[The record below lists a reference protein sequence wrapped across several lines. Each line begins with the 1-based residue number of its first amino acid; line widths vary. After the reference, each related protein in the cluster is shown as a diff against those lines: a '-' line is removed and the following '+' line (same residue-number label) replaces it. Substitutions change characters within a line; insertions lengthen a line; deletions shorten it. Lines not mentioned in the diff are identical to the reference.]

1 MSSNTIELN
10 QSLRDYLIN
19 VSVKEPGVLK
29 DLREETLQLDE
40 FQMQISP
47 EQGSFL
53 SFLVKLINAKHTL
66 DIGVFTG
73 YSSLVVALQL
83 PQNGYVTACDTNEEW
98 TEIAQKYWKA
108 AKVEDNIDLHIA
120 PAVETLDKLISNG
133 NEGLYDFS
141 FIDADKIN
149 YQHYFEQSLVLV
161 RKGGVISIDNVLWGG
176 RVLDN
181 SDTEPATRAIREF
194 NSKLYKD
201 DRVAIS
207 MIPIGDGLTL
217 AQKLK

>member
-1 MSSNTIELN
+1 MSSDTIELN

-19 VSVKEPGVLK
+19 VSVKEHSVLK
-29 DLREETLQLDE
+29 ILREETLKLDE

-53 SFLVKLINAKHTL
+53 SFLVNLINAKHTL

-108 AKVEDNIDLHIA
+108 AEVEDKIDLHIA
-120 PAVETLDKLISNG
+120 PAVKTLEKLISNG

-149 YQHYFEQSLVLV
+149 YQHYFEQSLTLV
-161 RKGGVISIDNVLWGG
+161 RKGGVIAIDNVLWGG

-181 SDTEPATRAIREF
+181 SDTDPATRAIREF
-194 NSKLYKD
+194 NSRLYKD
-201 DRVAIS
+201 ERVAIS

-217 AQKLK
+217 AQKL

>member
-1 MSSNTIELN
+1 MSSDTIELN

-19 VSVKEPGVLK
+19 VSVKEPRVLK
-29 DLREETLQLDE
+29 NLREETLTLDE

-53 SFLVKLINAKHTL
+53 SFLVNLINAKHTL

-73 YSSLVVALQL
+73 YSSLIVALQL
-83 PQNGYVTACDTNEEW
+83 PKNGYVTACDTNEDW

-108 AKVEDNIDLHIA
+108 AKVEYKIDLHIA
-120 PAVETLDKLISNG
+120 PAVETLEKLISNG

-161 RKGGVISIDNVLWGG
+161 RKGGVIAIDNVLWGG

-181 SDTEPATRAIREF
+181 SDTDPATRAIREF
-194 NSKLYKD
+194 NSRLYKD
-201 DRVAIS
+201 ERVAIS

-217 AQKLK
+217 AQKL

>member
-1 MSSNTIELN
+1 MSSDTIELN

-19 VSVKEPGVLK
+19 VSVKEPRVLK
-29 DLREETLQLDE
+29 NLREETLTLDE

-53 SFLVKLINAKHTL
+53 SFLVNLINAKHTL

-73 YSSLVVALQL
+73 YSSLIVALQL
-83 PQNGYVTACDTNEEW
+83 PENGYVTACDTNEDW
-98 TEIAQKYWKA
+98 TEIAQKYWKI

-120 PAVETLDKLISNG
+120 PAVKTLEKLISNG

-161 RKGGVISIDNVLWGG
+161 RKGGVIAIDNVLWRG

-217 AQKLK
+217 AQKL

>member
-1 MSSNTIELN
+1 MSSDTIELN

-98 TEIAQKYWKA
+98 TEIAQKYWKE
-108 AKVEDNIDLHIA
+108 AKVEDKIDLHIA
-120 PAVETLDKLISNG
+120 PAVETLEKLISNG

-161 RKGGVISIDNVLWGG
+161 RKGGVIAIDNVLWGG

-217 AQKLK
+217 AQKL

>member
-1 MSSNTIELN
+1 MSSDTIELN

-98 TEIAQKYWKA
+98 TEIAQKYWKE
-108 AKVEDNIDLHIA
+108 AKVEDKIDLHIA

-149 YQHYFEQSLVLV
+149 YKHYFEQSLTLV
-161 RKGGVISIDNVLWGG
+161 RKGGVIAIDNVLWGG

-181 SDTEPATRAIREF
+181 SDTEPSTRAIREF
-194 NSKLYKD
+194 NSRLHKD

-217 AQKLK
+217 AQKL

>member
-1 MSSNTIELN
+1 MSSDTIELN

-29 DLREETLQLDE
+29 NLREETLKLDE

-53 SFLVKLINAKHTL
+53 SFLVNLINAKHTL

-83 PQNGYVTACDTNEEW
+83 SQNGYVTACDTNEEW
-98 TEIAQKYWKA
+98 TKIAQKYWKA
-108 AKVEDNIDLHIA
+108 AKVEDKIDLHIA
-120 PAVETLDKLISNG
+120 PAVETLEKLISNG

-149 YQHYFEQSLVLV
+149 YKHYFEQSLTLV
-161 RKGGVISIDNVLWGG
+161 RKGGVIAIDNVLWGG

-181 SDTEPATRAIREF
+181 SDTEPSTRAIREF

-201 DRVAIS
+201 DRVRIS

-217 AQKLK
+217 AQKL

>member
-1 MSSNTIELN
+1 MSSDTIELN

-98 TEIAQKYWKA
+98 TEIAQKYWKI

-120 PAVETLDKLISNG
+120 PAVETLEKLISNG

-161 RKGGVISIDNVLWGG
+161 RKGGVIAIDNVLWGG

-217 AQKLK
+217 AQKL

>member
-1 MSSNTIELN
+1 MSSDTIELN
-10 QSLRDYLIN
+10 QSLREYLIN

-98 TEIAQKYWKA
+98 TEIAQKYWKE
-108 AKVEDNIDLHIA
+108 AKVEEKIDLHIA
-120 PAVETLDKLISNG
+120 PAVETLEKLISNG

-161 RKGGVISIDNVLWGG
+161 RKGGVIAIDNVLWGG

-181 SDTEPATRAIREF
+181 SDTEPATRAIRAV
-194 NSKLYKD
+194 SYTHLPLPTIYS
-201 DRVAIS
+201 V
-207 MIPIGDGLTL
+207 
-217 AQKLK
+217 

>member
-1 MSSNTIELN
+1 MSSDTIELN

-19 VSVKEPGVLK
+19 VSVKEPRVLK
-29 DLREETLQLDE
+29 DLREETLTLDE

-53 SFLVKLINAKHTL
+53 SFLVNLINAKHTL

-73 YSSLVVALQL
+73 YSSLIVALQL
-83 PQNGYVTACDTNEEW
+83 PENGFVTACDTNEEW

-108 AKVEDNIDLHIA
+108 AKVEDKIDLHIA
-120 PAVETLDKLISNG
+120 PAVEILEKLISNG

-149 YQHYFEQSLVLV
+149 YKHYFEQSLTLV
-161 RKGGVISIDNVLWGG
+161 RKGGIIAIDNVLWGG

-194 NSKLYKD
+194 NSRIYKD

-217 AQKLK
+217 AQKL

>member
-1 MSSNTIELN
+1 MSSDTIELN
-10 QSLRDYLIN
+10 QSLREYLIN

-98 TEIAQKYWKA
+98 TEIAQKYWKE
-108 AKVEDNIDLHIA
+108 AKVEDKIDLHIA
-120 PAVETLDKLISNG
+120 PAVETLEKLISNG

-149 YQHYFEQSLVLV
+149 YQHYFEQSLTLV
-161 RKGGVISIDNVLWGG
+161 RKGGVIAIDNVLWGG

-217 AQKLK
+217 AQKL

>member
-1 MSSNTIELN
+1 MSSDTIELN
-10 QSLRDYLIN
+10 QSLREYLIN

-40 FQMQISP
+40 FKMQISP

-98 TEIAQKYWKA
+98 TEIAQKYWKE
-108 AKVEDNIDLHIA
+108 AKVEDKIDLHIA
-120 PAVETLDKLISNG
+120 PAVETLEKLISNG

-149 YQHYFEQSLVLV
+149 YQHYFEQSLTLV
-161 RKGGVISIDNVLWGG
+161 RKGGVIAIDNVLWGG
-176 RVLDN
+176 RVLDK

-217 AQKLK
+217 AQKL

>member
-1 MSSNTIELN
+1 MSSDTIELN

-98 TEIAQKYWKA
+98 TEIAQKYWKE
-108 AKVEDNIDLHIA
+108 AKVEDKIDLHIA

-149 YQHYFEQSLVLV
+149 YKHYFEQSLTLV
-161 RKGGVISIDNVLWGG
+161 RKGGVIAIDNVLWGG

-217 AQKLK
+217 AQKL

>member
-1 MSSNTIELN
+1 MSSDTIELN
-10 QSLRDYLIN
+10 QSLREYLIN

-120 PAVETLDKLISNG
+120 PAVETLEKLISNG

-161 RKGGVISIDNVLWGG
+161 RKGGVIAIDNVLWGG

-217 AQKLK
+217 AQKL

>member
-1 MSSNTIELN
+1 MSSDTIELN

-19 VSVKEPGVLK
+19 VSVKESGVLK

-120 PAVETLDKLISNG
+120 PAVETLEKLISNG

-161 RKGGVISIDNVLWGG
+161 RKGGVIAIDNVLWGG

-194 NSKLYKD
+194 NSKLFED
-201 DRVAIS
+201 DRVVIS

-217 AQKLK
+217 AQKI

>member
-1 MSSNTIELN
+1 MSSDTIEIN

-19 VSVKEPGVLK
+19 VSVKEPSVLK

-53 SFLVKLINAKHTL
+53 SFLVKLINAKNTL

-120 PAVETLDKLISNG
+120 PAVETLEKLISNG

-161 RKGGVISIDNVLWGG
+161 RKGGVIAIDNVLWGG

-217 AQKLK
+217 AQKL

>member
-1 MSSNTIELN
+1 MSSDTIELN
-10 QSLRDYLIN
+10 QSLREYLIN
-19 VSVKEPGVLK
+19 FSVKEPGVLK

-98 TEIAQKYWKA
+98 TEIAQKYWKE
-108 AKVEDNIDLHIA
+108 AKVEDKIDLHIA
-120 PAVETLDKLISNG
+120 PAVETLEKLISNG

-149 YQHYFEQSLVLV
+149 YQHYFEQSLTLV
-161 RKGGVISIDNVLWGG
+161 RKGGVIAIDNVLWGG

-194 NSKLYKD
+194 NSKLFED
-201 DRVAIS
+201 DRVVIS

-217 AQKLK
+217 AQKI

>member
-1 MSSNTIELN
+1 MSSDTIELN

-98 TEIAQKYWKA
+98 TEIAQKYWKE
-108 AKVEDNIDLHIA
+108 AKVEEKIDLHIA
-120 PAVETLDKLISNG
+120 PAVETLEKLISNG

-149 YQHYFEQSLVLV
+149 YQHYFEQSLTLV
-161 RKGGVISIDNVLWGG
+161 RKGGVIAIDNVLWGG

-194 NSKLYKD
+194 NSKLFED
-201 DRVAIS
+201 DRVVIS

-217 AQKLK
+217 AQKI

>member
-1 MSSNTIELN
+1 MSSDTIELN

-19 VSVKEPGVLK
+19 VSVKEPSVLK
-29 DLREETLQLDE
+29 DLREETLKLDE

-53 SFLVKLINAKHTL
+53 SLLVKLINAKHTL

-98 TEIAQKYWKA
+98 TEIAQKYWKI

-120 PAVETLDKLISNG
+120 PAVETLEKLISNG

-161 RKGGVISIDNVLWGG
+161 RKGGVIAIDNVLWGG

-217 AQKLK
+217 AQKL

>member
-1 MSSNTIELN
+1 MSSDTIELN

-19 VSVKEPGVLK
+19 VSVKEPSVLK
-29 DLREETLQLDE
+29 DLREETLKLDE

-53 SFLVKLINAKHTL
+53 SFLVKLINAKNTL

-98 TEIAQKYWKA
+98 TEIAQKYWKI

-120 PAVETLDKLISNG
+120 PAVETLEKLISNG

-161 RKGGVISIDNVLWGG
+161 RKGGVIAIDNVLWGG

-217 AQKLK
+217 AQKL

>member
-1 MSSNTIELN
+1 MSSDTIELN

-29 DLREETLQLDE
+29 NLREETLQLDE

-120 PAVETLDKLISNG
+120 PAVETLEKLISNG

-161 RKGGVISIDNVLWGG
+161 RKGGVIAIDNVLWGG

-201 DRVAIS
+201 DRVVIS

-217 AQKLK
+217 AQKL

>member
-1 MSSNTIELN
+1 MSSDTIELN

-19 VSVKEPGVLK
+19 VSVTEPGVLK

-73 YSSLVVALQL
+73 YSSLIVALQL

-98 TEIAQKYWKA
+98 TEIAQKYWKE
-108 AKVEDNIDLHIA
+108 AKVEDKIDLHIA

-149 YQHYFEQSLVLV
+149 YKHYFEQSLTLV
-161 RKGGVISIDNVLWGG
+161 RKGGVIAIDNVLWGG

-181 SDTEPATRAIREF
+181 SDNEPATRAIREF
-194 NSKLYKD
+194 NSKLYED
-201 DRVAIS
+201 DRVEIS

-217 AQKLK
+217 ARKL

>member
-120 PAVETLDKLISNG
+120 PAVETLEKLISNG

-161 RKGGVISIDNVLWGG
+161 RKGGVIAIDNVLWGG

-217 AQKLK
+217 AQKL

>member
-1 MSSNTIELN
+1 MSSDTIELN

-19 VSVKEPGVLK
+19 VSVKEPSFLK
-29 DLREETLQLDE
+29 DLREETLKLDE

-53 SFLVKLINAKHTL
+53 SFLVKLINAKNTL

-120 PAVETLDKLISNG
+120 PAVETLEKLISNG

-161 RKGGVISIDNVLWGG
+161 RKGGVIAIDNVLWGG

-181 SDTEPATRAIREF
+181 SDAEPATRAIREF

-217 AQKLK
+217 AQKL

>member
-1 MSSNTIELN
+1 MSSNTIKLN

-19 VSVKEPGVLK
+19 VSVKESGVLK
-29 DLREETLQLDE
+29 DLREETLKLDE

-120 PAVETLDKLISNG
+120 PAVETLEKLISNG

-161 RKGGVISIDNVLWGG
+161 RKGGVIAIDNVLWGG

-217 AQKLK
+217 AQKL